1 MFAVRNTTRRNRSLC
16 TMDDLLSTAMK
27 IIRGSECREMEE
39 LGRQG
44 FTARTVL
51 DYYKSDKWNAEFGMG
66 FGRLFGGAS
75 GGGSVLCIS
84 IVVVSVWR
92 TIEDN

>member
-1 MFAVRNTTRRNRSLC
+1 
-16 TMDDLLSTAMK
+16 
-27 IIRGSECREMEE
+27 MEE

-44 FTARTVL
+44 FTGRTVL

-66 FGRLFGGAS
+66 FGKLFGGAR
-75 GGGSVLCIS
+75 GERSVLCIS